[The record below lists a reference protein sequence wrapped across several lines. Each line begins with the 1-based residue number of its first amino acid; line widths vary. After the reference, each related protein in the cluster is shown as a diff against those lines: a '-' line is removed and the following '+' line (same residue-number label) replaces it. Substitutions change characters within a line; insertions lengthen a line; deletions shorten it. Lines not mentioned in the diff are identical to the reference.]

1 MKIVL
6 AADHAGYALKENIK
20 DFLAEKKIVY
30 EDMGTH
36 EQEKSVDYPDPA
48 FQAARAVQRGDFAR
62 GILVCGTGLGVA
74 IVANK
79 VPGIRA
85 APCNDLYSARYA
97 RAHNDINIL
106 TLGARILQT
115 ELAREIVTI
124 FLETPFKG
132 GRHLLRVEKIKELEK
147 QIRA

>member
-1 MKIVL
+1 MKVVL

-20 DFLAEKKIVY
+20 DLLAEKKIVY
-30 EDMGTH
+30 EDMGTYDR
-36 EQEKSVDYPDPA
+36 EKSVDYPDLA
-48 FQAARAVQRGDFAR
+48 FQAACAVQRGDFTR
-62 GILVCGTGLGVA
+62 GILVCGTGLGMA

-79 VPGIRA
+79 LHRIRA

-97 RAHNDINIL
+97 RAHNDVNIL

-115 ELAREIVTI
+115 GQAHEIVTI
-124 FLETPFKG
+124 FLETPFEG

-147 QIRA
+147 QAQA